1 VSPADVFEPGRLDV
15 RTVKEYFRNISFAP
29 EQPRLTSPAA
39 LRALGH
45 TTRLRILARLQL
57 HGDSTATECAA
68 EVGESASS
76 CSYHLRTLAQH
87 GFVQEVPT
95 DDGRERR
102 WRARVASVDFDAGAN
117 AGEEFQAAS
126 ALARAAL
133 LELSDETVR
142 DYLAHER
149 SFSAAWR
156 EAAGFLQ
163 TTIVATPGEVEEIT
177 RGIQAVLA
185 PYLRQAR
192 ERTPRGAR
200 FVHVGVRAVPK
211 P

>member
-1 VSPADVFEPGRLDV
+1 
-15 RTVKEYFRNISFAP
+15 VKGYFRNISFASAH
-29 EQPRLTSPAA
+29 PRLTSPEA

-57 HGDSTATECAA
+57 HGDSTATECAT

-76 CSYHLRTLAQH
+76 CSYHLRTLAKH
-87 GFVQEVPT
+87 GFVEEVES

-102 WRARVASVDFDAGAN
+102 WHARIAGVDFDAGAD
-117 AGEEFQAAS
+117 ADEEFQAAS

-142 DYLAHER
+142 EYLVREQ

-156 EAAGFLQ
+156 EAAAFVQ
-163 TTIVATPGEVEEIT
+163 TTIVASPAELEQIT
-177 RGIQAVLA
+177 ERIHEVLA
-185 PYLRQAR
+185 PYLRTAR
-192 ERTPRGAR
+192 ARTPRGAR